1 MSTRPVTAGQV
12 TRVAAQDPPA
22 PAAGTGGSP
31 PPRRRTLAHRLTGGN
46 DASLFLFAVPALAIT
61 IAFFITP
68 TLQGFVYATTDWDGF
83 SPDFAWVGLDNF
95 TRILTG
101 NDDLF
106 VGALTNNLKLLVVV
120 VVAQTALA
128 LLLALLLVENSRAT
142 TALRALYFVPTILAS
157 VSVAFAWRFVYDPNF
172 GLANTLLGFV
182 GLDSLQG
189 AYIGSADYGIFFVAI
204 AQVWAHAGQVMV
216 IYVAGLQQIPA
227 ELYEAAKVDGVSRWQ
242 NFRFITWP
250 MALPATLIVIAYT
263 TIQSFKAFDLILGL
277 GGNPPQSNIDILSTR
292 IYSGFATQRFGYAA
306 AESILFMLLIV
317 VVTVGQRRAARAT
330 TARA

>member
-1 MSTRPVTAGQV
+1 MSAHGTAAKV
-12 TRVAAQDPPA
+12 ASRVAAQDVESPGAPPHS
-22 PAAGTGGSP
+22 GP
-31 PPRRRTLAHRLTGGN
+31 PPRRHSLGYRITGGN
-46 DASLFLFAVPALAIT
+46 SPTLFLFAVPALLVT
-61 IAFFITP
+61 IAFFIVP
-68 TLQGFVYATTDWDGF
+68 TFQGFIYSATNWNGF
-83 SPDFAWVGLDNF
+83 SADFKWVGLENF

-101 NDDLF
+101 GDDLF
-106 VGALTNNLKLLVVV
+106 TGALTNNLKLLVVV
-120 VVAQTALA
+120 VIAQTSIALI
-128 LLLALLLVENSRAT
+128 LALLLVKNGRGT

-172 GLANTLLGFV
+172 GLANTLLGV
-182 GLDSLQG
+182 IGLDSLKG
-189 AYIGSADYGIFFVAI
+189 AYIGSAEYGIYFVAI

-216 IYVAGLQQIPA
+216 IYIAGLQQIPV

-242 NFRFITWP
+242 NFRYITWP

-292 IYSGFATQRFGYAA
+292 IYSGFATQQFGYAA

-330 TARA
+330 TATA

>member
-1 MSTRPVTAGQV
+1 MSVQGAARAA
-12 TRVAAQDPPA
+12 TRVAAQDLVSRGATPGGG
-22 PAAGTGGSP
+22 PAA
-31 PPRRRTLAHRLTGGN
+31 RRRSLGHRLSGGN
-46 DASLFLFAVPALAIT
+46 SPTLFLFAVPALVVT
-61 IAFFITP
+61 IALFIVP
-68 TLQGFVYATTDWDGF
+68 TFQGFIYAATDWNGF
-83 SPDFAWVGLDNF
+83 SADFAWVGLANF

-101 NDDLF
+101 GDDLF
-106 VGALTNNLKLLVVV
+106 TGALTNNLKLLVVV
-120 VVAQTALA
+120 VVAQTVLA
-128 LLLALLLVENSRAT
+128 LVLALLLVKNSRAT

-172 GLANTLLGFV
+172 GLANTALGFV
-182 GLDSLQG
+182 GLDSLKG
-189 AYIGSADYGIFFVAI
+189 AYIGSADYGIYFVAI

-216 IYVAGLQQIPA
+216 IYVAGLQQIPV

-306 AESILFMLLIV
+306 AESILFMLLII

-330 TARA
+330 TAQA

>member
-1 MSTRPVTAGQV
+1 MSGQAAAKVATKVAVHNTGHRGAVASAG
-12 TRVAAQDPPA
+12 
-22 PAAGTGGSP
+22 P
-31 PPRRRTLAHRLTGGN
+31 PPRHRSLTHRLTGGN
-46 DASLFLFAVPALAIT
+46 SPTLFLFAVPALVVT
-61 IAFFITP
+61 IAFFIIP
-68 TLQGFVYATTDWDGF
+68 TFQGFIYSITDWNGF
-83 SPDFAWVGLDNF
+83 SADFKWVGLGNF

-101 NDDLF
+101 SDDLF
-106 VGALTNNLKLLVVV
+106 TGALTNNLKLLVVV

-128 LLLALLLVENSRAT
+128 LVLALLLVENSRTT

-182 GLDSLQG
+182 GLDSLKG
-189 AYIGSADYGIFFVAI
+189 AYIGSAEYGIYFVAI

-216 IYVAGLQQIPA
+216 IYVAGLQQIPV

-242 NFRFITWP
+242 NFRYITWP

-292 IYSGFATQRFGYAA
+292 IYSGFATQKFGYAA
-306 AESILFMLLIV
+306 AESILFMLLIII
-317 VVTVGQRRAARAT
+317 VTVGQRRAARAT
-330 TARA
+330 TAQA